1 MTKQKKL
8 KREIRAQK
16 AKMGAS
22 YSAARRVVVGAG
34 GSTQPM
40 HESEQGSGAVQTVR
54 ALPAIL
60 VPRLDRLKS
69 EQVML
74 DMLVSAVSRHEME
87 LPLAIHIFCE
97 GFLQFLVDF
106 DFFPFVVGPTADF
119 YVNGDGSQRTP
130 RPVGEQRIPLDHARA
145 AKATAVIAAKWK
157 KALPELEAEAALLK
171 INLYKRWASQE
182 LKRDE
187 LDDLVDHAQALAR
200 EDFVIGL
207 LRHALRAFDV
217 SASDA
222 VDMTKKLPRQVQLSE
237 RREHLVD
244 FASERLEFGSGRSRR
259 TRSTARE
266 RYEAYRQYCADTKVP
281 LEHVL
286 SIREFSTELK
296 RSIGVSRY
304 QPGSDGS
311 RQRGWSG
318 VGLKPP
324 TGERSGEV
332 ARRLRERFYQGLRS
346 PEFAAAL
353 QRERERLR
361 ST

>member
-1 MTKQKKL
+1 MKDP
-8 KREIRAQK
+8 E
-16 AKMGAS
+16 
-22 YSAARRVVVGAG
+22 
-34 GSTQPM
+34 
-40 HESEQGSGAVQTVR
+40 VR
-54 ALPAIL
+54 ASMGQTEAMTGRG
-60 VPRLDRLKS
+60 RLAQRLERLKD

-74 DMLVSAVSRHEME
+74 DTVLAAVSRYEME
-87 LPLAIHIFCE
+87 LPLAVHIFCQ

-106 DFFPFVVGPTADF
+106 DLFPFVVGPTADF
-119 YVNGDGSQRTP
+119 YVSGDGTRRIP
-130 RPVGEQRIPLDHARA
+130 RQVGEQRIPLDHASV
-145 AKATAVIAAKWK
+145 AKATASITAKWE
-157 KALPELEAEAALLK
+157 KALPELEAEAVLLK
-171 INLYKRWASQE
+171 INLYKKWASQDP
-182 LKRDE
+182 KRDE
-187 LDDLVDHAQALAR
+187 IDGLMDHSQALAR
-200 EDFVIGL
+200 EDFLIGL
-207 LRHALRAFDV
+207 LRHALRSFDV
-217 SASDA
+217 SAPDA
-222 VDMTKKLPRQVQLSE
+222 VDMTKRLPRAVQLSE

-244 FASERLEFGSGRSRR
+244 FASERLAFGSGRSRR

-266 RYEAYRQYCADTKVP
+266 RYEAYRQYCTDTKVP

-304 QPGSDGS
+304 QPGSEGS

-324 TGERSGEV
+324 TGERPGEG
-332 ARRLRERFYQGLRS
+332 ARRLREQFYQGLRS

>member
-1 MTKQKKL
+1 MEQ
-8 KREIRAQK
+8 
-16 AKMGAS
+16 
-22 YSAARRVVVGAG
+22 SAARARRVMLA
-34 GSTQPM
+34 
-40 HESEQGSGAVQTVR
+40 R
-54 ALPAIL
+54 
-60 VPRLDRLKS
+60 RLDRLKH

-74 DMLVSAVSRHEME
+74 DTVLAGVSRCKME
-87 LPLAIHIFCE
+87 LPLAVHIFCQ

-106 DFFPFVVGPTADF
+106 DLFPFVVGPTADF
-119 YVNGDGSQRTP
+119 YVNGDGTRRTP
-130 RPVGEQRIPLDHARA
+130 RLVGEQRIPLDYARA
-145 AKATAVIAAKWK
+145 AKATAVITAKWK

-171 INLYKRWASQE
+171 INLYERWASQE

-187 LDDLVDHAQALAR
+187 LDGLVDHAQALAR

-207 LRHALRAFDV
+207 LRHTLRAFDV

-222 VDMTKKLPRQVQLSE
+222 VDMTKKLPRQSQVSE

-281 LEHVL
+281 IEHVF

-296 RSIGVSRY
+296 RSIGVGRY

-311 RQRGWSG
+311 RKRGWSG

-324 TGERSGEV
+324 TGERPGEV
-332 ARRLRERFYQGLRS
+332 ARRLREQFYQGLRS